1 MRAVAAVMF
10 LVFALAA
17 FVQWNDPDPLRWIA
31 LYALAALLSLAAAA
45 GRFWLWPSVAAL
57 ALYLVGVLSLLAALA
72 EARASA
78 ITSWKMRDVSDE
90 EAREALGL
98 AICAAWMVVL
108 IVRARA
114 VRGRP
119 GRAGAGD

>member
-1 MRAVAAVMF
+1 MFRPIAAAMF

-17 FVQWNDPDPLRWIA
+17 FVQWNDPDPLLWFA

-45 GRFWLWPSVAAL
+45 GQIWLH
-57 ALYLVGVLSLLAALA
+57 LVGVLSLLPALVD
-72 EARASA
+72 ARASA
-78 ITSWKMRDVSDE
+78 FTSWKMRDVSDE

-108 IVRARA
+108 IARAR
-114 VRGRP
+114 VERRRP
-119 GRAGAGD
+119 GRSAPVD

>member
-1 MRAVAAVMF
+1 MF

-17 FVQWNDPDPLRWIA
+17 FVQWNDPDPLPWIA

-45 GRFWLWPSVAAL
+45 GRFWLWPSVAA
-57 ALYLVGVLSLLAALA
+57 AGLYLVGVLSLLPALA
-72 EARASA
+72 DARASA
-78 ITSWKMRDVSDE
+78 FTSWKMRDVSDE

-108 IVRARA
+108 IVRAMAER
-114 VRGRP
+114 RP
-119 GRAGAGD
+119 RSRSAPVD